1 MDRAEIILGS
11 FKIKM
16 GSLLYSTRINAEDW
30 INSDYGELD
39 SNTANAAWNN
49 INSGDFSATGPILFK
64 ATIGTATSAFVIDK
78 IRIRL
83 RKTAAETGTI
93 RLQIQGLYAEINIAD
108 LADTFAWITIEG
120 SDLKGRKTMAAGDLN
135 LFLYSPE
142 GGIFWVDYVSTA
154 GLASTTTFWETAAS
168 IGQIGGSY
176 DVWTAASGIQ
186 CELYGGTWDIS
197 LCTFDE
203 YLRKVGVNAST
214 ESKEVEFARDACKQA
229 ECTLNTRTKKNWSDI
244 YSTLSEDLKEI
255 LNRIVSNIA
264 AMEGINADMSG
275 FTSRLEATSMIDYL
289 RWGTEKLINELK
301 KADLKNFIESG

>member
-39 SNTANAAWNN
+39 SNTANAAWDN
-49 INSGDFSATGPILFK
+49 INTGDYSGSGPTLFQIIMGV
-64 ATIGTATSAFVIDK
+64 AESSFVIDK

-93 RLQIQGLYAEINIAD
+93 RLDIGGLYAEINIAD
-108 LADTFAWITIEG
+108 LEENFTWITLEG
-120 SDLKGRKTMAAGDLN
+120 SDLKGTRTMPAGYLY
-135 LFLYSPE
+135 LTLYSPE

-154 GLASTTTFWETAAS
+154 GLGSSTTFWETNIKIAQV
-168 IGQIGGSY
+168 GDY
-176 DVWTAASGIQ
+176 ENFTAASAIQ

-229 ECTLNTRTKKNWSDI
+229 ECTLNARTKKNWSNI
-244 YSTLSEDLKEI
+244 YSTISEDLKEI

-301 KADLKNFIESG
+301 KDDLKNFIESG